1 MGQMSS
7 RPRKEGRTLN
17 NLRKDGI
24 DMMDKE
30 ANNGVAGILAGHIV
44 GENGISYT
52 LGEDGLYY
60 PDLCLPEQTDYEI
73 GKYGRMRETFL
84 KEYRQSLYR
93 ELLLNGRLNEHLH
106 DIEEECYRMMDLLVE
121 QMKKRQGVTEQLK
134 AEDQMKWVGMMGNIR
149 QSAEE
154 VVLNE
159 LVYA

>member
-1 MGQMSS
+1 M
-7 RPRKEGRTLN
+7 N

-24 DMMDKE
+24 DIMDRKE
-30 ANNGVAGILAGHIV
+30 NNGAVRILAEHII
-44 GENGISYT
+44 GENGIGYT

-60 PDLCLPEQTDYEI
+60 PDLCLPEQTDYGI

-84 KEYRQSLYR
+84 KEYRQSLYQ

-106 DIEEECYRMMDLLVE
+106 DTEEECYRMMDLLVE
-121 QMKKRQGVTEQLK
+121 RMKKRQDVTERLK

>member
-1 MGQMSS
+1 M
-7 RPRKEGRTLN
+7 N

-84 KEYRQSLYR
+84 KKYRQSLYR

-106 DIEEECYRMMDLLVE
+106 DTEEECYRMMDLLVE
-121 QMKKRQGVTEQLK
+121 RMKKRQGVTEQLK
-134 AEDQMKWVGMMGNIR
+134 AEDQMLWVQKVNNI
-149 QSAEE
+149 QDCAEKVILRE
-154 VVLNE
+154 VIFV
-159 LVYA
+159 